1 MKDWEIQLIETA
13 VLVASILGMK
23 LLMRQYV
30 NKWWYKLEMDLKR
43 KQISHKIV
51 NLFLTLIVLVALAAI
66 WNIEREQLLVFF
78 TSVVT
83 VIGIAFF
90 AQWSHLSNITSSLII
105 FFNHPVKIGQRL
117 RIHDKEFDI
126 EGVMVDMSF
135 FFVYIKSDEGNLFT
149 IPNNVFL
156 QKTIEAK

>member
-13 VLVASILGMK
+13 VLVASILGLK

-30 NKWWYKLEMDLKR
+30 NNWWNKLEMDLKR
-43 KQISHKIV
+43 KQISNRIV

-117 RIHDKEFDI
+117 RIHDKDFDI

-135 FFVYIKSDEGNLFT
+135 FFVYIQSDEGNLYT

>member
-13 VLVASILGMK
+13 VLVASILGIK

-30 NKWWYKLEMDLKR
+30 NNWWNKLEMDLKR
-43 KQISHKIV
+43 KQISHRIV

-117 RIHDKEFDI
+117 RIHDKDFDI

-135 FFVYIKSDEGNLFT
+135 FFVYIKSDEGNLYT

>member
-13 VLVASILGMK
+13 VLVASILGIK

-126 EGVMVDMSF
+126 EGTMVDMSF
-135 FFVYIKSDEGNLFT
+135 FFVYIKSDEGNVYT